1 MSLSLSGFVVGDRML
16 GKKLRFVDIVCID
29 ILGPVEPL
37 FESLS
42 YSSKDLRYLVFVNNT
57 DFSDSQEPF
66 PRTNKAIR
74 IGDLISVEI
83 QYTKEKKAKVSSV
96 KCKEEQES
104 KIKSLE
110 TSEKHLNEVKVNH
123 YVKAWKLLHRQPSCE
138 KSNSLKRQR
147 QDTKSI
153 ICKTWLFRG
162 KCPNKLCAYR
172 HFVLNESEENSVQRR
187 LQKQRIDQDAGAAA
201 VAKYR
206 RTENSDGLRE
216 DTFSHSH
223 DENSKRERSRLFA
236 EWLIDMFGVSELQ
249 KGTGVLDV
257 AGGKG
262 YVSLQLLQQTKSKK
276 LKLTVIDPLK
286 RKTLISRKNLKVLKK
301 LEVDP
306 PKFLHHKFDPDFANQ
321 SDFSALVNG
330 ASVIFGMHPDQ
341 ATGYIVETALEKR
354 KAFAVVPCC
363 VFANDFPER
372 KVSKGKLVET
382 VDDLIEWIKI
392 KCKEVGEPKTGFLP
406 MEGKNKIVYMR
417 EVDYFK
423 TL

>member
-1 MSLSLSGFVVGDRML
+1 M
-16 GKKLRFVDIVCID
+16 
-29 ILGPVEPL
+29 
-37 FESLS
+37 
-42 YSSKDLRYLVFVNNT
+42 
-57 DFSDSQEPF
+57 
-66 PRTNKAIR
+66 
-74 IGDLISVEI
+74 
-83 QYTKEKKAKVSSV
+83 
-96 KCKEEQES
+96 
-104 KIKSLE
+104 
-110 TSEKHLNEVKVNH
+110 
-123 YVKAWKLLHRQPSCE
+123 
-138 KSNSLKRQR
+138 
-147 QDTKSI
+147 
-153 ICKTWLFRG
+153 
-162 KCPNKLCAYR
+162 
-172 HFVLNESEENSVQRR
+172 QRR

-321 SDFSALVNG
+321 SDFSALVN
-330 ASVIFGMHPDQ
+330 
-341 ATGYIVETALEKR
+341 
-354 KAFAVVPCC
+354 
-363 VFANDFPER
+363 
-372 KVSKGKLVET
+372 VSRYHL
-382 VDDLIEWIKI
+382 
-392 KCKEVGEPKTGFLP
+392 
-406 MEGKNKIVYMR
+406 NK
-417 EVDYFK
+417 
-423 TL
+423 